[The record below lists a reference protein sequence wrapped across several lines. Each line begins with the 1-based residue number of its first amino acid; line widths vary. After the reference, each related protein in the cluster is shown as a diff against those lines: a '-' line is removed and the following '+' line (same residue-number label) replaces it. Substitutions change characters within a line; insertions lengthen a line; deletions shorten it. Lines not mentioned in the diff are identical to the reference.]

1 MLYFDKYPDLVLSYF
16 VLNKLINNQINK
28 SDLWRCIRWALF
40 SCYKTCLSD
49 NNHIS
54 LFSDWLFP
62 PQYMPELRPCWYFPF
77 QKSFKAFQMGNHDN
91 LVLTFNR
98 IYSCSASRLRVC
110 YLWTLGFP
118 VWRSALPLTEYLK
131 WPVSTSHI
139 EKRNCYPTWHW
150 TLKLN
155 LVFNHWGKKNS

>member
-1 MLYFDKYPDLVLSYF
+1 MEYCSGNDHGQHLSVNQQKKKALGLWLCQNSPHEKIILDVLLYFDKYPDLVLSYF

-110 YLWTLGFP
+110 YL
-118 VWRSALPLTEYLK
+118 
-131 WPVSTSHI
+131 
-139 EKRNCYPTWHW
+139 
-150 TLKLN
+150 
-155 LVFNHWGKKNS
+155 